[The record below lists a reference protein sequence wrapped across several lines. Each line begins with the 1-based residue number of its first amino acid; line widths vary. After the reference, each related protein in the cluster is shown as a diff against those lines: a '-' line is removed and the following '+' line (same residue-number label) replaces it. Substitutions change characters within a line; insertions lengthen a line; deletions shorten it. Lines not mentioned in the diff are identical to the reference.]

1 MLAGGDDDDTSPF
14 RLGSGEKENVNERLE
29 VDLDLYIT
37 PIERPQLALL
47 QSAKGTF
54 GKEEEDE
61 IIERIGPWPGP
72 NPNVLSKKCN

>member
-1 MLAGGDDDDTSPF
+1 M
-14 RLGSGEKENVNERLE
+14 K
-29 VDLDLYIT
+29 VDFDLYIT

-72 NPNVLSKKCN
+72 NPNVFSKKCN

>member
-1 MLAGGDDDDTSPF
+1 MCLSPMSSVLDGG
-14 RLGSGEKENVNERLE
+14 
-29 VDLDLYIT
+29 DLDLYIT

-72 NPNVLSKKCN
+72 KDS

>member
-1 MLAGGDDDDTSPF
+1 M
-14 RLGSGEKENVNERLE
+14 K
-29 VDLDLYIT
+29 VDFDLYIT

-61 IIERIGPWPGP
+61 IIERIGQWPGP
-72 NPNVLSKKCN
+72 NVFSKKCH